1 MFLSCRV
8 WTLYD
13 RMRNLW
19 SSHYIY
25 VVLQFLV
32 NLISI
37 IFLALQGYCCFSP
50 VLHCLWGASRDANG
64 RFFANLYASP
74 RVTCSSYVT
83 SLTMVCLLKS
93 QKNNVEKGQEERQT
107 PKIKLYI
114 YIYIYI
120 YIYMTFLPS
129 YLQTSLWFCR
139 LSYVIGWISK
149 SHVLASLDVAYEM
162 MGGRWT

>member
-114 YIYIYI
+114 YIY
-120 YIYMTFLPS
+120 MTFLPS

-139 LSYVIGWISK
+139 LSYVIGWRSK
-149 SHVLASLDVAYEM
+149 SHVLASLNVAYQM
-162 MGGRWT
+162 MAGRWT